1 MNTDM
6 LYFINGIRRR
16 ITEEDMQKFF
26 DGKGKVSIP
35 ASHSLRF
42 ASGGQMPELTD
53 FNLKNQIQPQQE
65 EPERTYV
72 VQVVDIANSLDNY
85 QQIQTLAGLAD

>member
-1 MNTDM
+1 M

-53 FNLKNQIQPQQE
+53 YNLKGTINEQQQL
-65 EPERTYV
+65 PEIRV
-72 VQVVDIANSLDNY
+72 VAEVVDIANALDNY
-85 QQIQTLAGLAD
+85 TRIQTLAGLAD